1 MLTVLEFIFLPLV
14 LKENVKPFTKL
25 GMRDCRHENQAI
37 TWLTRLMRSDLPH
50 PHPALL
56 IHNQSQ
62 PKLKYFCIWIQRGK
76 MEEKNVPGTVLM
88 AAAFPTPDGNSI
100 SSSLKLKD
108 IFCIVAHA
116 QKYFPSYVF
125 CWVA

>member
-1 MLTVLEFIFLPLV
+1 
-14 LKENVKPFTKL
+14 
-25 GMRDCRHENQAI
+25 
-37 TWLTRLMRSDLPH
+37 MRSDLPH
-50 PHPALL
+50 LHSALL
-56 IHNQSQ
+56 TPNQLQ
-62 PKLKYFCIWIQRGK
+62 LKLKYFCTWIQRGK

-108 IFCIVAHA
+108 IFSTVTRA

>member
-1 MLTVLEFIFLPLV
+1 
-14 LKENVKPFTKL
+14 
-25 GMRDCRHENQAI
+25 
-37 TWLTRLMRSDLPH
+37 
-50 PHPALL
+50 
-56 IHNQSQ
+56 
-62 PKLKYFCIWIQRGK
+62 

-88 AAAFPTPDGNSI
+88 AAAFPTPDGNTI

-108 IFCIVAHA
+108 IFCTVARA